1 MFGHCIDVKDKTD
14 KKDMQV
20 CRIGAQIYHVAKYAE
35 THKDEMEVNAA
46 MYEGTN
52 TPKHVKY
59 VKINNNPPLS
69 ELKDAC
75 EKEFIADLHNKEEM
89 DQDSN

>member
-35 THKDEMEVNAA
+35 KNKEEMEVNAA
-46 MYEGTN
+46 MYEGMN

-59 VKINNNPPLS
+59 VNKFCKPLS
-69 ELKDAC
+69 SDLEDAC
-75 EKEFIADLHNKEEM
+75 EKEFMAELHSEEEM